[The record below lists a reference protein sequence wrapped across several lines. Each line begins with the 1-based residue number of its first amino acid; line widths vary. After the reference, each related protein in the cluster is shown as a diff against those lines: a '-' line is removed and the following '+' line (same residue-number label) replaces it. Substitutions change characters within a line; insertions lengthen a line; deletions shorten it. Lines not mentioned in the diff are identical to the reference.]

1 MEEKTNTDLGLTARA
16 WEAAKIYSGSNMLKH
31 FDGIV
36 HTESV
41 ETLGN
46 FTKKRGIETSGV
58 DIEAKT
64 DDLLL
69 KYTVTKITPERH
81 LDEVENP
88 TEMYLITDQY
98 GHDIGTYE
106 ITENGPVFKLS
117 PKIQENNE
125 KIISTFPEE
134 QQAILREKYRTDNVE
149 ELISKL
155 AKGEEIALASK
166 EQARDDIEKEY
177 EERGLSEP
185 DGTTNED
192 PEEEKAISAIP
203 SDMRAEVIKQC
214 REKGISIKEVLI
226 VDCPTCLT
234 EEIDNEKVGIR
245 KDGGPVILV
254 QARSGDAS
262 LSDDV
267 YAFQDGV
274 EILNANAQKERLV
287 NLMEQHHGEGA
298 VVELEDTE
306 KERVID
312 HIAEVIE
319 VNEYKIAQLESA
331 HFESEEDREDA
342 IMKVRNDLVGEVK
355 SVIDY
360 HDYEPD
366 EQIKD
371 VVADLEY
378 QAAPDSMDT
387 LDDIQA
393 GINEGI
399 AGAASAA
406 LGIDDEPEKN
416 RWDSANPYN
425 HY

>member
-1 MEEKTNTDLGLTARA
+1 MGEKTNTDLGLTERA
-16 WEAAKIYSGSNMLKH
+16 WDAAKSYGGSNIIKH
-31 FDGIV
+31 FDAIV
-36 HTESV
+36 HTESI

-46 FTKKRGIETSGV
+46 FAKKREIEIHGV
-58 DIEAKT
+58 DKDAKASE
-64 DDLLL
+64 LL
-69 KYTVTKITPERH
+69 KKYTIKKITPERH

-88 TEMYLITDQY
+88 MEMYLITDLH
-98 GHDIGTYE
+98 GHDIGTYQ

-117 PKIQENNE
+117 PKIQEYNE
-125 KIISTFPEE
+125 KIIATFPEAE
-134 QQAILREKYRTDNVE
+134 QELLRARFKTDSAEV
-149 ELISKL
+149 LIEKL
-155 AKGEEIALASK
+155 AKGEEIALASA
-166 EQARDDIEKEY
+166 EQAKDVIEEEY
-177 EERGLSEP
+177 EARNLSKP

-203 SDMRAEVIKQC
+203 SDMRAEVVEQC
-214 REKGISIKEVLI
+214 RKRGISIKEVLV
-226 VDCPTCLT
+226 VDCPTCLA

-245 KDGGPVILV
+245 KNGGPVILI

-274 EILNANAQKERLV
+274 EIPNANAQKDRLV

-306 KERVID
+306 KERVMN
-312 HIAEVIE
+312 HIAEVVE
-319 VNEYKIAQLESA
+319 TNEYKIQQLQNS

-342 IMKVRNDLVGEVK
+342 IMKVRSDLAGEVK

-366 EQIKD
+366 EQMQD
-371 VVADLEY
+371 YVHSLENK
-378 QAAPDSMDT
+378 ANGT
-387 LDDIQA
+387 LDD
-393 GINEGI
+393 NSDNDELDEN
-399 AGAASAA
+399 GAHV
-406 LGIDDEPEKN
+406 KN

-425 HY
+425 HNS